1 MFLWPSSHRK
11 SARIL
16 SPGRCRRY
24 TCRFSFSFFF
34 FFFANHFFERA
45 CSSARIL
52 HLPTRKGGKFLEIRP
67 GVSRSK
73 RGDENLNGANSFLWN
88 ECKYWLL
95 RNLSMNIRIRIVKL
109 LFSKLTK
116 SRTAEIIRFKYILE
130 DWSFF
135 CGTNLYLFSIII
147 RSVKLLSTFRDPFKC
162 TRVSGSVSN
171 RRFCR
176 RMKNKTAE

>member
-95 RNLSMNIRIRIVKL
+95 TWVWLFVYVSSNCYFRNWLRVC
-109 LFSKLTK
+109 
-116 SRTAEIIRFKYILE
+116 RTAEMIRFKYILE

-147 RSVKLLSTFRDPFKC
+147 RSVKLLLTFRDPFKC
-162 TRVSGSVSN
+162 TRVLGSVSS

>member
-34 FFFANHFFERA
+34 FFLRTTSSNERVPPPGSSTYPPGRVGNFWKFA
-45 CSSARIL
+45 L
-52 HLPTRKGGKFLEIRP
+52 
-67 GVSRSK
+67 VSRSK

-95 RNLSMNIRIRIVKL
+95 TWVWIFVYVSSNCYFRNWLRVC
-109 LFSKLTK
+109 
-116 SRTAEIIRFKYILE
+116 RTAEIIRFKYILE

-162 TRVSGSVSN
+162 TRVLGSVSS